1 MKFFNRFSEFLLR
14 ILPLAVI
21 FVAVYCTMAVLPQ
34 NSAENVT
41 QVAGKNSPFLPESTE
56 SGERKGSSLAAVPAF
71 FSPSLTVSRANDP
84 VMPRIFRECDA
95 GILKVETLLVS
106 LRFHSGGCNKLSLFP
121 FQYFLQLSLPPR
133 ASPVAV

>member
-1 MKFFNRFSEFLLR
+1 MKFFDRLSEFLLR
-14 ILPLAVI
+14 ILPLAAI
-21 FVAVYCTMAVLPQ
+21 VAAVCCAVALLPQ
-34 NSAENVT
+34 NSVENFTTAVE
-41 QVAGKNSPFLPESTE
+41 QKQPILPSSRE
-56 SGERKGSSLAAVPAF
+56 SGERKDLSLAAVPAF

-84 VMPRIFRECDA
+84 VIPRIFRECDA